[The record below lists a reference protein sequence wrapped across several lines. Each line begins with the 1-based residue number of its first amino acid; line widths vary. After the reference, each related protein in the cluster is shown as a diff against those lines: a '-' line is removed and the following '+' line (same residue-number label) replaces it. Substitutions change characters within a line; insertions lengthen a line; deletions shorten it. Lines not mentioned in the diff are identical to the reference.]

1 MKVIVL
7 CGGAGSRLE
16 DYSLPKPLNMIYGQH
31 AIAYVLEKL
40 PLTVTDLYF
49 IVSAHLEKYNFR
61 TIVTNLFKT
70 RRCHF
75 LPLPYFTRGPIE
87 SAFVGCA
94 ELVCDGEPIVFLDN
108 DLLYSFP
115 TDFFNNVSHTTAFV
129 GYSVDTTGS
138 SAYSFIQLEPGTQR
152 VVAIKEK
159 QRISSNFCIG
169 AYGFA
174 TLTQFRNCALEA
186 LSNPMGGELYMSL
199 LFDRLIQSGQT
210 VNAVPFSG
218 DVYHVGS
225 LKELRAAVVAGKVR
239 PLTPL
244 RICFDLD
251 NTLVTQPVIPGNY
264 ATVEPIAPMISLAQ
278 RLKADGHTII
288 LFTARR
294 MATHGGNSA
303 AALADIGAVTFGTLA
318 KFQIPF
324 DEIMFGK
331 PLADMYI
338 DDRAVNPYRHDM
350 ASMGFIDCLEEET
363 PLNQL
368 PSNRHNRV
376 ALEGGV
382 VVKRGPPETLE
393 GEIYFHHAIPETLRP
408 MFATFRGAEV
418 GVLRTEQIKGIPVY
432 TLAKAK
438 LLTPEHVR
446 RVFEFLD
453 VLHNTQSTS
462 PQPTAEQVQVAYR
475 AKLCER
481 FAVAADYDFEGAAEL
496 QTRVLEILELVVRE
510 TPLLS
515 HFIHGDFWFS
525 NLLFSF
531 GDGALKAIDMRGR
544 VGNMLT
550 TGGDRY
556 YDYAKLY
563 QSFLGYD
570 AILYGDSPTATTALM
585 TLFEAHVTQ
594 RGLNLEHIR
603 RVALVLMAGTFFAI
617 GSHETRA
624 RMGAWLLS
632 LLA

>member
-16 DYSLPKPLNMIYGQH
+16 DYSLPKPLNMIYGQP
-31 AIAYVLEKL
+31 ALAYVLEKL
-40 PLTVTDLYF
+40 PAIVTDLYF
-49 IVSAHLEKYNFR
+49 VVSAHLEKYNFR

-70 RRCHF
+70 RHCHF

-94 ELVCDGEPIVFLDN
+94 DLVCDGEPIVFLDN

-115 TDFFNNVSHTTAFV
+115 PDFFNGPSHTSAFI

-138 SAYSFIQLEPGTQR
+138 SAYSFLQLEPGSQR

-159 QRISSNFCIG
+159 QRISSNFSIG

-174 TLTQFRNCALEA
+174 TLTQFRSCALDA
-186 LSNPMGGELYMSL
+186 LSSPVGGELYMSL
-199 LFDRLIQSGQT
+199 LYDRLIQNGQPVT
-210 VNAVPFSG
+210 AVRFPG
-218 DVYHVGS
+218 DVFHVGS
-225 LKELRAAVVAGKVR
+225 LKELRNAVVAGKVQ
-239 PLTPL
+239 PITPL

-251 NTLVTQPVIPGNY
+251 NTLVTQPAVPGNY
-264 ATVEPIAPMISLAQ
+264 ATVEPIRLMISLAQ
-278 RLKADGHTII
+278 RLKAEGHTII
-288 LFTARR
+288 IHTARR

-303 AALADIGAVTFGTLA
+303 AALADIGRVTFETLA
-318 KFQIPF
+318 RFQIPY

-350 ASMGFIDCLEEET
+350 ASLGFIDCLEEEA
-363 PLNQL
+363 PLNKL
-368 PSNRHNRV
+368 PSNRHNKIT
-376 ALEGGV
+376 LEGGV
-382 VVKRGPPETLE
+382 VVKRGPHEALE
-393 GEIYFHHAIPETLRP
+393 GEIYYHSMLPETLRP
-408 MFATFRGAEV
+408 MFATFLGAEH
-418 GVLRTEQIKGIPVY
+418 GLLRTELLKGIPVY
-432 TLAKAK
+432 TLTKAG
-438 LLTPEHVR
+438 LLTHEHIR

-453 VLHNTQSTS
+453 ILHNTKSTG
-462 PQPTAEQVQVAYR
+462 PQPTVEQVQASYR
-475 AKLCER
+475 TKLHAR
-481 FAVAADYDFEGAAEL
+481 FAVAEDYDFDGAAEL
-496 QTRVLEILELVVRE
+496 QTRVYEMLDAVTSEP
-510 TPLLS
+510 PLMS
-515 HFIHGDFWFS
+515 DFIHGDFWFS

-544 VGNMLT
+544 VGDMLT

-570 AILYGDSPTATTALM
+570 AVLYGDSPMLHEFM

-594 RGLNLEHIR
+594 RGLNLQHIR
-603 RVALVLMAGTFFAI
+603 RVAFVLMAGTFFAI
-617 GSHETRA
+617 PTRNA
-624 RMGAWLLS
+624 RERVGAWLLS
-632 LLA
+632 LLR